1 MMRSCA
7 WDCSSDT
14 TPSQSCTDTVS
25 RTIEDAIIHEDEI
38 DMQGTIEALS
48 AYYFRHGENTDGI
61 DVKAKYMQDFERILV
76 EAKEYYDY

>member
-1 MMRSCA
+1 
-7 WDCSSDT
+7 
-14 TPSQSCTDTVS
+14 
-25 RTIEDAIIHEDEI
+25 
-38 DMQGTIEALS
+38 MQGTIEALS